1 MDWTLIKTK
10 SGGTF
15 PKHKDDWDFLYGD
28 LTITKLQEL
37 SKTYNIIIFTN

>member
-15 PKHKDDWDFLYGD
+15 AKSAKDWEFLYPEVPK
-28 LTITKLQEL
+28 KLKQLHVEGFV
-37 SKTYNIIIFTN
+37 IVVFTN